1 MGKLKVLAQEAT
13 NRATAN
19 GTFVPVGAPLCEG
32 PIAEEDEAAMTD
44 SSAGVAEEQP
54 PVCYVCGVDNDASW
68 VHDGCNGRI
77 CGECFARKVDSH
89 MTNSTSPGLFECPH
103 SECSIELTVAQGMS
117 KIPTFGG
124 LSSLAGLAER
134 LVMQPVCIK
143 PSFHSLLFC
152 CCFAVT
158 MRTLNDFCARGNFLS
173 KSAASLYD
181 HKVKNHQ
188 LCIASLQTL
197 CLSKIG
203 NYLPPY
209 EAKDTLSALRQH
221 LKAPIRAHL
230 FDGSRPT
237 EGIT

>member
-1 MGKLKVLAQEAT
+1 
-13 NRATAN
+13 
-19 GTFVPVGAPLCEG
+19 
-32 PIAEEDEAAMTD
+32 MTD

-103 SECSIELTVAQGMS
+103 SECSIELTVAQVMS

-173 KSAASLYD
+173 KSAASLY
-181 HKVKNHQ
+181 
-188 LCIASLQTL
+188 SLP
-197 CLSKIG
+197 K
-203 NYLPPY
+203 
-209 EAKDTLSALRQH
+209 SAHGSPARV
-221 LKAPIRAHL
+221 
-230 FDGSRPT
+230 SRPKRAR
-237 EGIT
+237 GSGLLGDGGPWLPLN